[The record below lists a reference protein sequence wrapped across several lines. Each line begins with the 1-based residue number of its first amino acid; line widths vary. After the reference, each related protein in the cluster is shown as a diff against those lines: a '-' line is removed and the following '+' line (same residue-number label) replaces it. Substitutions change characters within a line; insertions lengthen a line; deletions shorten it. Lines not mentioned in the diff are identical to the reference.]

1 MSDTT
6 NVATTQFRVL
16 HAARIKGL
24 ANDEVMAAL
33 AGISVD
39 TLLAVGAELVE
50 SGWLVRREGRF
61 TGYAPTPAGREQA
74 IRLLEAD
81 PETAAAA
88 AHLATMYDAFL
99 PANGD
104 FKRICQ
110 DWQMRDGAPNDHTD
124 AAYDAGVIGALRA
137 LHTGW
142 VPHLESFA
150 TTLPRIADY
159 APRLEHALAKLR
171 GGDNAAFARPMYDSY
186 HDIWME
192 LHQDLIISLGRTR
205 DAHDEG

>member
-1 MSDTT
+1 MSDTM

-33 AGISVD
+33 AGISID
-39 TLLAVGAELVE
+39 TLIAIGTELVE
-50 SGWLVRREGRF
+50 AGLLMRREGRF
-61 TGYAPTPAGREQA
+61 TGFAPTPAGREQA
-74 IRLLEAD
+74 TRLLEAD
-81 PETAAAA
+81 PETAAATA
-88 AHLATMYDAFL
+88 DLTALYDAFL
-99 PANGD
+99 PANSD

-124 AAYDAGVIGALRA
+124 TEYDAGVVGALGA

-142 VPHLESFA
+142 VPQLESLA
-150 TTLPRIADY
+150 TTLPRIAEY
-159 APRLEHALAKLR
+159 APRLENALEKVR